1 MPVDQT
7 YKVVVENQ
15 TKVKKVVV
23 GTPITTVVA
32 AAAEGVVISNI
43 AGIDTTGAVNGNLL
57 IYNSVT
63 DAWEANSLLNQ
74 SQIIDG
80 KIFPSDSAHGYILTR
95 RSGVSGE
102 PDYLRQGEMAYTWLE
117 DSGTDGFG
125 NGGQRLYI
133 GVGDDST
140 GVDGITRADR
150 LEVIGGAYFT
160 GLLNHRHGIN
170 TAASALIVD
179 SNRGLDYLLVNT
191 LAAINLNATD
201 LNVTGLT
208 TLDSTSVDGTLDVT
222 GYSIFDSSVLI
233 RGDLTVL
240 GATDFI
246 LDINLDSTTINGDLV
261 VNGRTYLNTSG
272 NRFYIDSVQIE
283 DYIDSSVNRFLIP
296 GTAINLIYDSVAQ
309 TLTVGATTTDS
320 AVLGVASFNAWADSD
335 QTIKQFSV
343 VSGAVR
349 VEVLDGGFFGN
360 NPLYPG

>member
-32 AAAEGVVISNI
+32 QAADGVVVSNI
-43 AGIDTTGAVNGNLL
+43 AGIDTTGAVSGNLL

-160 GLLNHRHGIN
+160 GLLNHTHGIN
-170 TAASALIVD
+170 TASSALIVD
-179 SNRGLDYLLVNT
+179 SNRSLDYLLVNALT
-191 LAAINLNATD
+191 AIN

-208 TLDSTSVDGTLDVT
+208 TLDSTSIDGTLNVT
-222 GYSIFDSSVLI
+222 GYSVYDSSVLI
-233 RGDLTVL
+233 KGDLTVL
-240 GATDFI
+240 GSTDFI
-246 LDINLDSTTINGDLV
+246 LDLILDSTTINGDLV
-261 VNGRTYLNTSG
+261 VNGRTYLNTS
-272 NRFYIDSVQIE
+272 NRFYVDSVQIE

-296 GTAINLIYDSVAQ
+296 GTAINLLYDSVTQ
-309 TLTVGATTTDS
+309 TLEVGATTTDS

-335 QTIKQFSV
+335 QTIKQFSIT
-343 VSGAVR
+343 SGAVR